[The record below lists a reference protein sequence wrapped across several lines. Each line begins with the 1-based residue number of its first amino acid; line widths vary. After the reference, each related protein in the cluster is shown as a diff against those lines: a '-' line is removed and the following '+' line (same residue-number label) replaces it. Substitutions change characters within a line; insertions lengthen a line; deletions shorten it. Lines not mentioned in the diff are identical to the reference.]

1 MTTDKIHKEIHKENA
16 ETPEE
21 LKKFIDDRGYS
32 TPKNLE
38 KILKKKKSNFI
49 NFLISTF
56 KLPISDGVG
65 LVYKQI

>member
-38 KILKKKKSNFI
+38 KILKKKK
-49 NFLISTF
+49 
-56 KLPISDGVG
+56 K
-65 LVYKQI
+65 